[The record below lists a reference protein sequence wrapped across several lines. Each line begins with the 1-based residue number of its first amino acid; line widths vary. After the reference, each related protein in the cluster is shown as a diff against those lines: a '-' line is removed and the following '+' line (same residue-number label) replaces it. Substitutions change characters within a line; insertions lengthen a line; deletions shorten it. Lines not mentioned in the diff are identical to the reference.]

1 MYLTGDYQKNL
12 LVRFNAATGEKI
24 SEIACLAAG
33 FTACNDDDCED
44 LHLGNLAHYPNVLKG
59 TFPTESQVLELGE
72 TLEITPELLNPEEA
86 TYSWLVNGKEYS
98 TEPTFSYKIDNPCR
112 ADLTCIIKNKYGK
125 VEMSVLIPVNN
136 AKLRVNFANGVI
148 TPSGI
153 TPATFS
159 TSDPVVQ
166 TAIENNRLYLKGMI
180 KLEKSFKIGEVEVDD
195 EKPASDE
202 EKNEKEPESQ
212 SSVKSYPDVKN
223 VQSAREILIRE
234 YNVPIAELQDK
245 ERIKMKS
252 EELGIEFPNWK

>member
-1 MYLTGDYQKNL
+1 MG
-12 LVRFNAATGEKI
+12 KI
-24 SEIACLAAG
+24 AL
-33 FTACNDDDCED
+33 
-44 LHLGNLAHYPNVLKG
+44 
-59 TFPTESQVLELGE
+59 
-72 TLEITPELLNPEEA
+72 
-86 TYSWLVNGKEYS
+86 
-98 TEPTFSYKIDNPCR
+98 YKKKYAI
-112 ADLTCIIKNKYGK
+112 YGK

-195 EKPASDE
+195 EKPVSDE
-202 EKNEKEPESQ
+202 DKNEKEPESQ

-234 YNVPIAELQDK
+234 YTVPIAELQDK

>member
-1 MYLTGDYQKNL
+1 MG
-12 LVRFNAATGEKI
+12 KI
-24 SEIACLAAG
+24 AL
-33 FTACNDDDCED
+33 
-44 LHLGNLAHYPNVLKG
+44 
-59 TFPTESQVLELGE
+59 
-72 TLEITPELLNPEEA
+72 
-86 TYSWLVNGKEYS
+86 
-98 TEPTFSYKIDNPCR
+98 YKKKYAI
-112 ADLTCIIKNKYGK
+112 YGK

-180 KLEKSFKIGEVEVDD
+180 KLEKSFKIGEVEVND
-195 EKPASDE
+195 EKPVSDE
-202 EKNEKEPESQ
+202 DKNEKEPESQ

-223 VQSAREILIRE
+223 VQSAREILISE
-234 YNVPIAELQDK
+234 YSIPIAELQDK

>member
-1 MYLTGDYQKNL
+1 MG
-12 LVRFNAATGEKI
+12 KI
-24 SEIACLAAG
+24 AL
-33 FTACNDDDCED
+33 
-44 LHLGNLAHYPNVLKG
+44 
-59 TFPTESQVLELGE
+59 
-72 TLEITPELLNPEEA
+72 
-86 TYSWLVNGKEYS
+86 
-98 TEPTFSYKIDNPCR
+98 YKKRYAI
-112 ADLTCIIKNKYGK
+112 YGK

-180 KLEKSFKIGEVEVDD
+180 KLEKSFKIGEVEVND
-195 EKPASDE
+195 EKPVSDE
-202 EKNEKEPESQ
+202 DKNEKEPESQ

-234 YNVPIAELQDK
+234 YNVPIAEL
-245 ERIKMKS
+245 
-252 EELGIEFPNWK
+252 